1 VNAPRI
7 RANFVH
13 ADGTPIPATIRTY
26 DQTGA
31 LISETRT
38 DRPEPDELPDPAVV
52 AFLNEL
58 GWAMRDRTRE
68 AAEQLERLT
77 DEMGLY
83 DTDQE
88 AK

>member
-1 VNAPRI
+1 M
-7 RANFVH
+7 
-13 ADGTPIPATIRTY
+13 
-26 DQTGA
+26 
-31 LISETRT
+31 T
-38 DRPEPDELPDPAVV
+38 DPDPAVV

-68 AAEQLERLT
+68 AAEQLEQLT